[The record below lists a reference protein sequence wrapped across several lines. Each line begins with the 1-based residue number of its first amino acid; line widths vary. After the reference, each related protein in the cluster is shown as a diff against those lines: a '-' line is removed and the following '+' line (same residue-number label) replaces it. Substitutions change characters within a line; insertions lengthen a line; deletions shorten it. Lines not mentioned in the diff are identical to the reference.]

1 MPVAQVFPASAVIDK
16 KLYVAGGSSCDAC
29 SPTAGT
35 LQVYDPVSDK
45 WTTKASMATPRQGPA
60 GVTAQG
66 KFYVIGGVRE
76 YAGSGVSKV
85 EVYTP

>member
-1 MPVAQVFPASAVIDK
+1 
-16 KLYVAGGSSCDAC
+16 
-29 SPTAGT
+29 
-35 LQVYDPVSDK
+35 VYDPVSDK